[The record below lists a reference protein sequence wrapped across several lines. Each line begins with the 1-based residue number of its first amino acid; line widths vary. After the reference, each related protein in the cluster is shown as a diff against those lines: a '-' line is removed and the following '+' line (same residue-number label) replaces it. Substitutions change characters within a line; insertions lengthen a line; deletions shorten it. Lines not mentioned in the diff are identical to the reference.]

1 MRARPPKQLRH
12 TYASMTLSAGEPAL
26 FVMNQLGHSS
36 LVMLERHYAKW
47 MPRANETAGK
57 GFAAIASGVGA

>member
-1 MRARPPKQLRH
+1 
-12 TYASMTLSAGEPAL
+12 MTLSAGEPAL